1 MAEENVLVDKH
12 VVHSGKTGWTSFVE
26 ETEKDDIFTENVLVD
41 KHVVHSDKTGG
52 TSFVEETFTEKD
64 DIFTEKDDNC
74 ITQNVCNYDT
84 SDVEG
89 ILSSL
94 IKTSQIVSGNE
105 LVISQICNSE
115 NRKINI
121 IVLLPQVI
129 TLSSEEITN
138 NTNIAFRQC
147 ICILCKQF
155 GIPVFKLKHFDCVI
169 EHSLSLYEKPICLLD
184 ISNKNLIRL
193 NNALYPFMHKV
204 IPDLSSVCKVY
215 CL

>member
-94 IKTSQIVSGNE
+94 IKTSRIVSGNE

>member
-12 VVHSGKTGWTSFVE
+12 VVHSGKTGGTSFVE
-26 ETEKDDIFTENVLVD
+26 ETFTEKDDIFTENVLVD
-41 KHVVHSDKTGG
+41 KHVLHSDKTGG
-52 TSFVEETFTEKD
+52 TSFVEETEKD

>member
-1 MAEENVLVDKH
+1 MTEENVLVDKH
-12 VVHSGKTGWTSFVE
+12 VVHSGKTG
-26 ETEKDDIFTENVLVD
+26 
-41 KHVVHSDKTGG
+41 G

-64 DIFTEKDDNC
+64 DNC
-74 ITQNVCNYDT
+74 ITHSLNVCNYDT
-84 SDVEG
+84 SDVED

-94 IKTSQIVSGNE
+94 IKTSRIVSGNE
-105 LVISQICNSE
+105 LVISQICNIE
-115 NRKINI
+115 NRNNNI
-121 IVLLPQVI
+121 IVLFPQVI
-129 TLSSEEITN
+129 TLASEEITN

-204 IPDLSSVCKVY
+204 IPDLSLSSVCKVY